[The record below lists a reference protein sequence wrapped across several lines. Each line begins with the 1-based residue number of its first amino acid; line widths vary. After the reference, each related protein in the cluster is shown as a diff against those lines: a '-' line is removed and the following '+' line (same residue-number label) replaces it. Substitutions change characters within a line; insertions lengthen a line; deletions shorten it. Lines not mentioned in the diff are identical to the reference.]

1 MFGDDRGQMRK
12 VYIDAWRKHRQG
24 SPLEPMEMMV
34 VETIAHHPEYHDLL
48 ADEEE
53 ALNRDFDPETGESNP
68 FLHMGMHLAIR
79 EQVQTDRPAGI
90 NAIYRQQLSKQQ
102 DPHRVEHMMME
113 CLARALW
120 EAQGKGG
127 MPDEQAYLECLRRLS

>member
-24 SPLEPMEMMV
+24 SPAEPMEMMV

-48 ADEEE
+48 ADEEQ
-53 ALNRDFDPETGESNP
+53 ALNKDFDPEAGESNP

-90 NAIYRQQLSKQQ
+90 KAVYEQQLRKRQ
-102 DPHRVEHMMME
+102 DPHPVEHAMME
-113 CLARALW
+113 CLARMLW
-120 EAQGKGG
+120 EAQGRGG
-127 MPDEQAYLECLRRLS
+127 VPDEQEYLECLRKL